1 MKLIFLT
8 LLTLFSFISRLYSP
22 ETQTYNY
29 ALDESK
35 SVIEW
40 FGASPNTSHQG
51 SFAVTSAGIQ
61 VENGTIKSGTFTI
74 PIASIK
80 NFDLPKTIKPVLLK
94 HLKSKDFFNM
104 ALYPEAS
111 FALIQ
116 AEPLVQASVGA
127 VAGANVLVTGN
138 FTMLGQTHPITFPA
152 RIDMQHDA
160 IAVEAIF
167 KLDRTKWGMT
177 YAADPASKNRHIYP
191 EVDIHLKIAAN
202 RNEGLNH

>member
-8 LLTLFSFISRLYSP
+8 LITLFSFIFQVFSP

-40 FGASPNTSHQG
+40 SGASPNTSHQG
-51 SFAVTSAGIQ
+51 SFGVTSSGIQ
-61 VENGTIKSGTFTI
+61 VEDGTIKGGSFVI

-94 HLKSKDFFNM
+94 HLKSKDFFNI

-111 FALIQ
+111 FTITQ
-116 AEPLVQASVGA
+116 VVPLVQASAGA
-127 VAGANVLVTGN
+127 VAGANMLVTGN

-152 RIDMQHDA
+152 RIAMQDDA
-160 IAVEAIF
+160 VAIEATF
-167 KLDRTKWGMT
+167 KLDRTKWGMN
-177 YAADPASKNRHIYP
+177 YAADPALKNRHIYP
-191 EVDIHLKIAAN
+191 EVDIHLKLAAN
-202 RNEGLNH
+202 RNEG

>member
-1 MKLIFLT
+1 MKLILLT
-8 LLTLFSFISRLYSP
+8 LLTLFSFIFRLSGP

-40 FGASPNTSHQG
+40 SGASPNTSHQG
-51 SFAVTSAGIQ
+51 SFAVTSPGIQ
-61 VENGTIKSGTFTI
+61 VENNIITGGTFVI

-94 HLKSKDFFNM
+94 HLKSRDFFNM

-111 FALIQ
+111 FALTQ
-116 AEPLVQASVGA
+116 VVPLVQASTEGL
-127 VAGANVLVTGN
+127 AGANTLVTGN
-138 FTMLGQTHPITFPA
+138 FTLLGQTHPITFPA
-152 RIDMQHDA
+152 RIAVQDNGV
-160 IAVEAIF
+160 AVEATF

-177 YAADPASKNRHIYP
+177 YAADPALKNRHIYP
-191 EVDIHLKIAAN
+191 EVAIHLKLAAT
-202 RNEGLNH
+202 RNEG